1 MINEEIIQGCK
12 NRDRKSQRAFY
23 EFCYPILARVGY
35 RYAKNEEDI
44 QEIIN
49 EAFMRLIK
57 KVERFED
64 INISPEAYIWRAGIN
79 TAIDIYRKTKNYKEI
94 IKMES
99 SMPADWK
106 PMEVVSNDSYDSKAG
121 TQEILQIM
129 ASLPEPTR
137 TILNLFAIDG
147 YAHKEIGKMLG
158 IKETLSR
165 WHLHKARK
173 LMKEKLA
180 PITIK
185 QAYGE

>member
-1 MINEEIIQGCK
+1 MVQEEIILGCK
-12 NRDRKSQRAFY
+12 RKDRKSQRAFY

-35 RYAKNEEDI
+35 RYAKNDDEI

-57 KVERFED
+57 KIERFED
-64 INISPEAYIWRAGIN
+64 LNISHEAYIWRAGVN
-79 TAIDIYRKTKNYKEI
+79 TAIDLFRKAKNYKETI
-94 IKMES
+94 RVNS
-99 SMPADWK
+99 SMPADWT
-106 PMEVVSNDSYDSKAG
+106 PMEAITQNEMDSAASARD
-121 TQEILQIM
+121 ILKIM
-129 ASLPEPTR
+129 TTLPEPTR

-173 LMKEKLA
+173 MMKEKLS
-180 PITIK
+180 PIVIK
-185 QAYGE
+185 TAYGE

>member
-1 MINEEIIQGCK
+1 MIKEEIIQGCI
-12 NRDRKSQRAFY
+12 RSERKSQRHFY

-35 RYAKNEEDI
+35 RYAKNDDEI

-57 KVERFED
+57 KIERFQDLD
-64 INISPEAYIWRAGIN
+64 ISHEAYIWRAGVN
-79 TAIDIYRKTKNYKEI
+79 TAIDLFRKMKNYKSI

-106 PMEVVSNDSYDSKAG
+106 PMEVVSNDRLESKANA
-121 TQEILQIM
+121 QEILQIM
-129 ASLPEPTR
+129 ASLPEPTK

-180 PITIK
+180 PLKMK

>member
-1 MINEEIIQGCK
+1 MIKEEIIQGCK
-12 NRDRKSQRAFY
+12 HKDRKSQRAFY

-35 RYAKNEEDI
+35 RYAKNEDEI

-49 EAFMRLIK
+49 ESFMRLIK
-57 KVERFED
+57 KIERFED
-64 INISPEAYIWRAGIN
+64 LNISPEAYIWRAGVN
-79 TAIDIYRKTKNYKEI
+79 TAIDLFRKSKNYKEI

-99 SMPADWK
+99 SMPEDWK
-106 PMEVVSNDSYDSKAG
+106 PLEVVSNDELDSKANA
-121 TQEILQIM
+121 QEILQLM
-129 ASLPEPTR
+129 ATLPEPTR

-173 LMKEKLA
+173 LMKEKLS
-180 PITIK
+180 PVTMK
-185 QAYGE
+185 RAYGE